1 MYQIKLYLEGFNKL
15 DVYIL
20 MMILSL
26 LLIGSFLF
34 NLLLN
39 KYQIS
44 PVLLL
49 ILTGVILKFTAAAFH
64 INSVLSPQILSVF
77 GTLGLITIV
86 LEAVLDLQ
94 IHRKNRNEVALSFVL
109 ALLIVLISTF
119 CIGIIIKC
127 VYGLEL
133 WSALIYATP
142 LAIVSSA
149 IVIPSVGKLTPKLK
163 DFLVFESIF
172 SDILGVLLFNF
183 LVMVEFSHISSFW
196 WFWGSLLLMLGFSFA
211 VSIPLALLINHK
223 RNNHQHIFILAV
235 LVLLYSVAK
244 YFHFSALILILIF
257 GLTLSNLKL
266 FFSKAFFD
274 KMFHHDSLQYEL
286 NDMRKLTGELAFII
300 RTLFFVI
307 FGYSLN
313 LSLLLD
319 FRVLLVGC
327 LVIAVMYAIR
337 YASFWPFSRESLYEK
352 VFIAPRGL
360 ITVLLFYQI
369 PEKFISNKFDT
380 GVVFFIVIFSSVF
393 MSGRLIM
400 IGRSALKNQE

>member
-1 MYQIKLYLEGFNKL
+1 MN
-15 DVYIL
+15 VYIL

-34 NLLLN
+34 NFLLN

-49 ILTGVILKFTAAAFH
+49 IFTGVILKFAATSF
-64 INSVLSPQILSVF
+64 NVGSVLSPQILSIF
-77 GTLGLITIV
+77 GSLGLITIV

-94 IHRKNRNEVALSFVL
+94 IHRGNRKELCLSFILAVFIVIIS
-109 ALLIVLISTF
+109 ALLIGV
-119 CIGIIIKC
+119 IIKY
-127 VYGLEL
+127 VYTLSL
-133 WSALIYATP
+133 WDALIYATP
-142 LAIVSSA
+142 LSIVSSA
-149 IVIPSVGKLTPKLK
+149 IVIPSVAKLAPKLK

-172 SDILGVLLFNF
+172 SDIIGILLFNF

-196 WFWGSLLLMLGFSFA
+196 LFWGYFFLMLGLSFA
-211 VSIPLALLINHK
+211 ISIPLAFLINHK
-223 RNNHQHIFILAV
+223 RNHHQHIFILAV
-235 LVLLYSVAK
+235 LILIYSIAK

-266 FFSKAFFD
+266 FFSKTFFE
-274 KMFHHDSLQYEL
+274 KMFHHDSLQNEL
-286 NDMRKLTGELAFII
+286 NDMRKLTSELAFII
-300 RTLFFVI
+300 RTLFFVL

-327 LVIAVMYAIR
+327 LVIVVMYAIR
-337 YASFWPFSRESLYEK
+337 YISFLPFSRDNIYEK

-369 PEKFISNKFDT
+369 PDNFINNKFDT
-380 GVVFFIVIFSSVF
+380 GIIFFVVIFSSIF
-393 MSGRLIM
+393 MSGKLIM
-400 IGRSALKNQE
+400 SGRNLLKN

>member
-1 MYQIKLYLEGFNKL
+1 MLIGVDRLS
-15 DVYIL
+15 VYFV

-26 LLIGSFLF
+26 LLIGSFIF

-49 ILTGVILKFTAAAFH
+49 ILTGVILKFIAGFAHVNA
-64 INSVLSPQILSVF
+64 VLSPQILSVF

-94 IHRKNRNEVALSFVL
+94 IHRDNRNELALSFIL
-109 ALLIVLISTF
+109 ALFIVLISAL
-119 CIGIIIKC
+119 CIGVIIKS
-127 VYGLEL
+127 VYGLEF

-149 IVIPSVGKLTPKLK
+149 IVIPSVGKLAPKLK

-172 SDILGVLLFNF
+172 SDIIGILLFNF
-183 LVMVEFSHISSFW
+183 LVMVEFSHMASFW
-196 WFWGSLLLMLGFSFA
+196 WFWGSLIVMLGFSFA
-211 VSIPLALLINHK
+211 ISIPLALLINHK
-223 RNNHQHIFILAV
+223 RNHHQHIFILAV
-235 LVLLYSVAK
+235 LVLLYSIAK

-257 GLTLSNLKL
+257 GLTLSNLKM
-266 FFSKAFFD
+266 FFKKDFFE
-274 KMFHHDSLQYEL
+274 KIFHHDSLQNEL
-286 NDMRKLTGELAFII
+286 NDMQKLTGELAFII

-327 LVIAVMYAIR
+327 LVVAVMYGIR
-337 YASFWPFSRESLYEK
+337 YVSFWQFSRENIYEK
-352 VFIAPRGL
+352 VYIAPRGL

-369 PEKFISNKFDT
+369 PEKFISNKFDA
-380 GVVFFIVIFSSVF
+380 GLVFFVVIFSSIF

-400 IGRSALKNQE
+400 TGRKSLIVNE

>member
-1 MYQIKLYLEGFNKL
+1 M

-26 LLIGSFLF
+26 LLISSFLF

-49 ILTGVILKFTAAAFH
+49 IFTGVILKFTATVFH
-64 INSVLSPQILSVF
+64 FTSVLSPQILSVF

-94 IHRKNRNEVALSFVL
+94 VHRENRNELILSFSLALSIVFVS
-109 ALLIVLISTF
+109 AL
-119 CIGIIIKC
+119 CIGAIIKC
-127 VYGLEL
+127 VYGLEF
-133 WSALIYATP
+133 WNALIYATP
-142 LAIVSSA
+142 LSIVSSA
-149 IVIPSVGKLTPKLK
+149 IVIPSVGKLAPKLK
-163 DFLVFESIF
+163 EFLVFESIF
-172 SDILGVLLFNF
+172 SDIIGILLFNF
-183 LVMVEFSHISSFW
+183 LVMVEFSHMPSFW

-211 VSIPLALLINHK
+211 VSIPLAMLINHK
-223 RNNHQHIFILAV
+223 RNHHQHIFILAV

-257 GLTLSNLKL
+257 GLTLSNLKI
-266 FFSKAFFD
+266 FFSKTFFE
-274 KMFHHDSLQYEL
+274 KIFHHDSLQYEL

-319 FRVLLVGC
+319 FRVLIVGC
-327 LVIAVMYAIR
+327 LVIAIMYAIR
-337 YASFWPFSRESLYEK
+337 YMSFWPFSRNDIYEK
-352 VFIAPRGL
+352 VFVAPRGL

-369 PEKFISNKFDT
+369 PDKFISNKFDA
-380 GVVFFIVIFSSVF
+380 GVVFFVVIFSSVF

-400 IGRSALKNQE
+400 NGRASLKSQG